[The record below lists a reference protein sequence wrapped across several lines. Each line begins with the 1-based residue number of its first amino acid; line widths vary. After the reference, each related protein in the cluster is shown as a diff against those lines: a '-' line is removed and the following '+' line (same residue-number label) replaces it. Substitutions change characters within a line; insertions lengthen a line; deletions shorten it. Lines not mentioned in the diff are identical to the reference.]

1 MNQKPFWRGLL
12 RTVLTLALSLFLLSL
27 LVFVIAHYA
36 PGDPLRAYFG
46 DRVEKMSVDERAWA
60 EAKLGLDRPVLTQY
74 GIWLQNALRGD
85 FGASYSYSMSVS
97 QMLAGKLPITAL
109 LTALAFL
116 LLVVISIPLGIF
128 TAGHAG
134 GRFDKALTVANQVLM
149 AVPPFFTG
157 VLLTLIFGL
166 TLRWFTPGAF
176 VAPEVSFWRSVGYLM
191 FPAVSIA
198 LPRIAMTV
206 KMLKGSILTELE
218 RDYVRTSYSR
228 GNSRRTTLYRH
239 VLRNAVPATVT
250 FLAMTVADIVAG
262 SVVIEQVF
270 AIPSL
275 GRLLLSSISGRDY
288 PVVQAVVVILAFWV
302 VLVNL
307 IADLINQRLDPRLRL
322 S

>member
-1 MNQKPFWRGLL
+1 M
-12 RTVLTLALSLFLLSL
+12 
-27 LVFVIAHYA
+27 
-36 PGDPLRAYFG
+36 
-46 DRVEKMSVDERAWA
+46 
-60 EAKLGLDRPVLTQY
+60 GLDRPFFVRYGEWVL
-74 GIWLQNALRGD
+74 GALRGD

-116 LLVVISIPLGIF
+116 LIVVISIPLGIF

-149 AVPPFFTG
+149 AVPAFFTG

-270 AIPSL
+270 AIPGL

>member
-1 MNQKPFWRGLL
+1 MRFVAKRLLLFIAALVGLSIL
-12 RTVLTLALSLFLLSL
+12 VFLALRVL
-27 LVFVIAHYA
+27 
-36 PGDPLRAYFG
+36 PGDVAAVMAGTNATAARIAALRM
-46 DRVEKMSVDERAWA
+46 EM
-60 EAKLGLDRPVLTQY
+60 GLDRPFFVRYGEWVL
-74 GIWLQNALRGD
+74 GALRGD

-116 LLVVISIPLGIF
+116 LIVVISIPLGIF

-157 VLLTLIFGL
+157 VLLFPKLLTLIFGL

-270 AIPSL
+270 AIPGL
-275 GRLLLSSISGRDY
+275 GRLLLTSIANRDF
-288 PVVQAVVVILAFWV
+288 PVVQAIVVILALLV
-302 VLVNL
+302 VLVNC
-307 IADLINQRLDPRLRL
+307 IADIVNQQLDPRLRL
-322 S
+322 R

>member
-1 MNQKPFWRGLL
+1 M
-12 RTVLTLALSLFLLSL
+12 
-27 LVFVIAHYA
+27 
-36 PGDPLRAYFG
+36 
-46 DRVEKMSVDERAWA
+46 
-60 EAKLGLDRPVLTQY
+60 
-74 GIWLQNALRGD
+74 
-85 FGASYSYSMSVS
+85 
-97 QMLAGKLPITAL
+97 
-109 LTALAFL
+109 
-116 LLVVISIPLGIF
+116 VISIPLGIF

-166 TLRWFTPGAF
+166 MLRWFTPGAF

-191 FPAVSIA
+191 LPAASIA

-270 AIPSL
+270 AIPGL

>member
-1 MNQKPFWRGLL
+1 MKYAAKKTAMMLL
-12 RTVLTLALSLFLLSL
+12 TMVIVSFLAFLA
-27 LVFVIAHYA
+27 FQII
-36 PGDPLRAYFG
+36 PGDAAVNQLGSDATVEAVEALRH
-46 DRVEKMSVDERAWA
+46 EM
-60 EAKLGLDRPVLTQY
+60 GLDRPFFVRYGEWVL
-74 GIWLQNALRGD
+74 GALRGD

-116 LLVVISIPLGIF
+116 LIVVISIPLGIF

-270 AIPSL
+270 AIPGL
-275 GRLLLSSISGRDY
+275 GQLLLSSISGRDY